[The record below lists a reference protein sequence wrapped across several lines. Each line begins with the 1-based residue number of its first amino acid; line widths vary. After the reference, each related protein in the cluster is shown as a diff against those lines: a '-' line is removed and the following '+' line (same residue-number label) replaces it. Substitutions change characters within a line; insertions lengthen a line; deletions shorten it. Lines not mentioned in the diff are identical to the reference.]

1 VTLGVSHLPHRAATP
16 PTPNE
21 YDALK
26 MRAPVV
32 HTNQEV
38 VNYNKIELTN
48 IVEQRQIS
56 CYNKSMEK
64 CIDEWFL
71 TYFHQDWYGTVLST
85 KNKPVVLM

>member
-1 VTLGVSHLPHRAATP
+1 
-16 PTPNE
+16 
-21 YDALK
+21 